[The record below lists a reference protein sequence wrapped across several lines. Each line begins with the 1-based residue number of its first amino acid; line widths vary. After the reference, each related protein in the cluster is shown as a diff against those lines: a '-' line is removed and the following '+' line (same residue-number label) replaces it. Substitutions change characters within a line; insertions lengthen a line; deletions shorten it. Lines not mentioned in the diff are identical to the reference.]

1 VATII
6 SQLSALRPDIPSS
19 VLTRDLVSFLLLLEE
34 LDLVDI
40 TG

>member
-1 VATII
+1 MI
-6 SQLSALRPDIPSS
+6 SDLEALWPNVQSS
-19 VLTRDLVSFLLLLEE
+19 VLTRDLFSFLLLLEE